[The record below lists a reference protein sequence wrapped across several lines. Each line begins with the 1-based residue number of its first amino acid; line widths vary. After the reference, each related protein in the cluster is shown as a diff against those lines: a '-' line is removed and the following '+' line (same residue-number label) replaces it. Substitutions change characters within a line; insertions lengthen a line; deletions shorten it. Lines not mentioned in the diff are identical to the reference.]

1 MTERPPYRDAVVLL
15 TTHASAELMDRIKR
29 ENVEVSKK
37 AVRNAL
43 GRPRQSDQPKDPG

>member
-1 MTERPPYRDAVVLL
+1 MNERPPYRDAVVLL
-15 TTHASAELMDRIKR
+15 TTDTSAETMDRIKR
-29 ENVEVSKK
+29 EMAELSKE